1 MFEPPPT
8 YNDLNHE
15 FTTDFKALCGPG
27 FFPVHSGR
35 VVGEGVSRK
44 AEVRIVLFGTDW
56 GLKGIAETCS
66 RKAEA
71 GGECECQRSALTP
84 LYVKTLLQAAWMIS

>member
-15 FTTDFKALCGPG
+15 FPTDFKALCGPG

-56 GLKGIAETCS
+56 GLKGIAAC
-66 RKAEA
+66 
-71 GGECECQRSALTP
+71 G
-84 LYVKTLLQAAWMIS
+84 